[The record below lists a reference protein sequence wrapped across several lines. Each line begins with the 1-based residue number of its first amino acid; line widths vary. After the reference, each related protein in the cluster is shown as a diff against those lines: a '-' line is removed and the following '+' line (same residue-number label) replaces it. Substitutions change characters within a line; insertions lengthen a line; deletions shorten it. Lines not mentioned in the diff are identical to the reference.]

1 MERQKT
7 DVVLFDVHDHVALI
21 TLNRPNKRNAI
32 NGEMSAGIER
42 AVDELENRK
51 DLRAAILTG
60 QGSVFCSG
68 ADLAAVS
75 GVHGTD
81 RTTNIITKK
90 GGFAGFVRR
99 DRRKPII
106 AALQGDAIA
115 GGLEIA
121 IACDLIVAADDIRFA
136 LPEASRSL
144 VATAGALNRLPR
156 LIGLN
161 RTQQMILT
169 ADPISAQTAYDWG
182 LVNFL
187 VSKNE
192 MMDLAMNL
200 AIKIASHAPLAVQS
214 NRSLAAKAFDM
225 ELNDHFRAS
234 FKESDMVYRSKDTGE
249 GLKAFLEKREPVW
262 RGE

>member
-1 MERQKT
+1 M
-7 DVVLFDVHDHVALI
+7 DVVMFDVLDHVAII
-21 TLNRPNKRNAI
+21 TLNRPSKRNAI

-42 AVDELENRK
+42 ALDELENRK
-51 DLRAAILTG
+51 ELRAAILTG
-60 QGSVFCSG
+60 TGSVFCSG
-68 ADLAAVS
+68 ADLAEVS
-75 GVHGTD
+75 GVHGSD
-81 RTTNIITKK
+81 RTTNIVTKK

-121 IACDLIVAADDIRFA
+121 IACDLIVAADHIQFA

-161 RTQQMILT
+161 RAQQMILT
-169 ADPISAQTAYDWG
+169 ADPIDAQTAYDWG
-182 LVNFL
+182 LVNYL
-187 VSKNE
+187 VSKNQIME
-192 MMDLAMNL
+192 QALKVAN
-200 AIKIASHAPLAVQS
+200 KIAGHAPLAVQS
-214 NRSLAAKAFDM
+214 NRSLAAIAFDM
-225 ELNDHFRAS
+225 ELNEHFRAS
-234 FKESDMVYRSKDTGE
+234 FKESDIVYRSKDTGE
-249 GLKAFLEKREPVW
+249 GMKAFLEKRPPVW